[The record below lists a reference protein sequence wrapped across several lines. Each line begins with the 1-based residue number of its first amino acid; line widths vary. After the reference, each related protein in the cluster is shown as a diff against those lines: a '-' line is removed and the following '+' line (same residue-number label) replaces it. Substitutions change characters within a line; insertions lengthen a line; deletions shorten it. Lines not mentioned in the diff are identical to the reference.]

1 MKRTI
6 GKRLAHLTVVILG
19 VSFLTF
25 LLMYIS
31 PGDPAQ
37 KKLTAQGV
45 AVSQEVLEATRQ
57 EMGLDRPF
65 LTQYGDWL
73 GSACGATWVSPIRT
87 VCRSAASWPEPWA
100 APSCWP

>member
-6 GKRLAHLTVVILG
+6 GKRLAHLAVVILG

-65 LTQYGDWL
+65 LARYGDWL
-73 GSACGATWVSPIRT
+73 WSALRGDLGVSLSLIHI
-87 VCRSAASWPEPWA
+87 
-100 APSCWP
+100 

>member
-6 GKRLAHLTVVILG
+6 GRRLVHLAVILLG

-37 KKLTAQGV
+37 KKLTCLLYT
-45 AVSQEVLEATRQ
+45 S
-57 EMGLDRPF
+57 D
-65 LTQYGDWL
+65 
-73 GSACGATWVSPIRT
+73 
-87 VCRSAASWPEPWA
+87 AADEL
-100 APSCWP
+100 

>member
-6 GKRLAHLTVVILG
+6 GRRLVHLAVILLG

-37 KKLTAQGV
+37 KKLTAQGI
-45 AVSQEVLEATRQ
+45 ARFSGGAGGGAAGKWGWTGRFWSSTAAGWP
-57 EMGLDRPF
+57 MPCGGIWARR
-65 LTQYGDWL
+65 TGT
-73 GSACGATWVSPIRT
+73 ACR
-87 VCRSAASWPEPWA
+87 
-100 APSCWP
+100 